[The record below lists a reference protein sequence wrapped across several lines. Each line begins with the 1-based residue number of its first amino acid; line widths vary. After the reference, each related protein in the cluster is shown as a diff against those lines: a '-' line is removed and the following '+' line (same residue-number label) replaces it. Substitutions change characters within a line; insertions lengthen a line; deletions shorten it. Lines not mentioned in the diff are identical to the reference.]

1 MPYNVLAVD
10 DSATVRAV
18 IAKTLRLSGVAV
30 SRFGEAARGDD
41 ALRMLREEKFDLVFC
56 DLNMPGMTGYELV
69 EALRKDGLMGRVAVV
84 IISSFGNP
92 GVIEELKSKG
102 VKGYLRKPLRPESLK
117 RVVTRVMEQGV
128 DAAQVA
134 AATRVFLQVL
144 SESAFLFGEPVTPE
158 ELPQLEG
165 AALLASVPFGGGSV
179 GKLALAVPERL
190 AEEIAANTLGVT
202 PADPEVR
209 LKTEDSVRELASI
222 MGGHLAG
229 AADEPDGALTFAP
242 PRITRLERPDWDLL
256 RRDPAARCFTVNDQP
271 VLFRAVLESG
281 DAAR

>member
-18 IAKTLRLSGVAV
+18 IAKTLRLSGVDV

-69 EALRKDGLMGRVAVV
+69 EALRKEGLLGGVAVV
-84 IISSFGNP
+84 IISSFGNA
-92 GVIEELKSKG
+92 GVIEELKNKG

-128 DAAQVA
+128 DAAQMA

-144 SESAFLFGEPVTPE
+144 SESAFLFGEPVSPE
-158 ELPQLEG
+158 DLPELEG
-165 AALLASVPFGGGSV
+165 AALLAGVPIGGRSEGR
-179 GKLALAVPERL
+179 LALAVPERL
-190 AEEIAANTLGVT
+190 AEEIAANTLGVA
-202 PADPEVR
+202 PGDPEGR
-209 LKTEDSVRELASI
+209 SKAEDAVRELASI

-229 AADEPDGALTFAP
+229 AADEADGGLTFAP
-242 PRITRLERPDWDLL
+242 PRLTRLERSDWDLL
-256 RRDPAARCFTVNDQP
+256 RRDPAARCFTVNAQP
-271 VLFRAVLESG
+271 VLFRVVIETT
-281 DAAR
+281 